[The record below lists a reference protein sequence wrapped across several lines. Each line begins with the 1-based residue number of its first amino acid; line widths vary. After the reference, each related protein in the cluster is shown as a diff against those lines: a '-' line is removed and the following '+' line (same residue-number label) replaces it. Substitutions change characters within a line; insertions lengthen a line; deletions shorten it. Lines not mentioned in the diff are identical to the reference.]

1 MFGLVVYNIVGVY
14 LDLANLR
21 FETFRQTATIIMV
34 VINVGSTFLIIIVH
48 IFTHPKFVFKL
59 LWDTAS
65 YMSFQG
71 AYSQT
76 MVIYGMC
83 NVDDVSWGTKG
94 ATGSGGQSK
103 FFDSKVFFVS
113 SWLFYNC
120 ILAYILIYVDIVVP
134 QREGKEG
141 GIVLLAICIYATV
154 QIAIKTLL
162 ALWNFLGWA
171 LVHLFQKCCRLTM
184 EPETNLK
191 LTKDIFD
198 GLKSEYAKER
208 ERIRS

>member
-1 MFGLVVYNIVGVY
+1 
-14 LDLANLR
+14 
-21 FETFRQTATIIMV
+21 MV
-34 VINVGSTFLIIIVH
+34 VINIGSTFLIVIVH
-48 IFTHPKFVFKL
+48 IFTHTKFVFKL
-59 LWDTAS
+59 LRDTIS

-103 FFDSKVFFVS
+103 FFENKVFFVS

-141 GIVLLAICIYATV
+141 GLVLLGICIYATV

-162 ALWNFLGWA
+162 ALWYFLKWA
-171 LVHLFQKCCRLTM
+171 IVHLFQKCC
-184 EPETNLK
+184 
-191 LTKDIFD
+191 
-198 GLKSEYAKER
+198 KSPM
-208 ERIRS
+208 

>member
-14 LDLANLR
+14 LDLTNLR

-34 VINVGSTFLIIIVH
+34 AINIGSTFLIIIVH

-59 LWDTAS
+59 LWDTIS

-141 GIVLLAICIYATV
+141 GIVLLGICIYATV

-171 LVHLFQKCCRLTM
+171 LVHLFQKCCKSHM

-191 LTKDIFD
+191 LTFDIFD
-198 GLKSEYAKER
+198 KLKKEYANER
-208 ERIRS
+208 EKIRS